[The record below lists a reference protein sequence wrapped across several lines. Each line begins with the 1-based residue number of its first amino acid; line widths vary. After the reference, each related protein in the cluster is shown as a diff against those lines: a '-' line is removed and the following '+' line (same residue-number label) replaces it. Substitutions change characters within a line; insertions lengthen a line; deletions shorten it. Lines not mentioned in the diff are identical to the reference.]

1 VNKSLAFRWSAMKLL
16 IFFAILAAMGA
27 AGQAD
32 ADIFRCPN
40 GNLVSSGDSIS
51 EVVVKCD
58 PPTNKVKR
66 TEGDETSR
74 GRIRY
79 VEIEEWTYNQGPQSL
94 VHYLIFRDGVLTQV
108 RTGTFGR

>member
-1 VNKSLAFRWSAMKLL
+1 MRRL
-16 IFFAILAAMGA
+16 ISTGILVIWGVT
-27 AGQAD
+27 GQAE

-58 PPTNKVKR
+58 PPTNKIKR
-66 TEGDETSR
+66 IEGDETAK

-79 VEIEEWTYNQGPQSL
+79 VEVEEWTYNEGLNTL
-94 VHYLIFRDGVLTQV
+94 VHYLVFRNGILVEV

>member
-1 VNKSLAFRWSAMKLL
+1 MRRL
-16 IFFAILAAMGA
+16 IITGILVIWGV
-27 AGQAD
+27 AGQAE

-66 TEGDETSR
+66 IEGNETAR

-79 VEIEEWTYNQGPQSL
+79 VEVEEWTYNLGPQTL
-94 VHYLIFRDGVLTQV
+94 VHYLIFRDGILVEV

>member
-1 VNKSLAFRWSAMKLL
+1 MKTVVAAFSLAIL
-16 IFFAILAAMGA
+16 IASTIAE
-27 AGQAD
+27 AD
-32 ADIFRCPN
+32 TFRCPN
-40 GNLVSSGDSIS
+40 GNLVSTGDSIS

-66 TEGDETSR
+66 IEGDETAR

-79 VEIEEWTYNQGPQSL
+79 VEVEEWTYNEGLNTL
-94 VHYLIFRDGVLTQV
+94 VHYLTFRDGTLVQV